1 MKWHNM
7 GSGKF
12 QLRLAI
18 AVIKNSAFLCQGYVK
33 QSEFVDRREMAKL
46 RIRIQDIEQGDF
58 ELRGS
63 L

>member
-1 MKWHNM
+1 MN
-7 GSGKF
+7 
-12 QLRLAI
+12 
-18 AVIKNSAFLCQGYVK
+18 KNSAFLCQGYVK